1 MTESSCVEFLQWALP
16 RLALAW
22 PGFRRVRRQVCRRIG
37 RRTQDLKLPDLF
49 AYRAYLEAHR
59 EEWALL
65 DSLCRIPISRL
76 LRDRIVFDR
85 LGTQVLPEI
94 AAAATVRGQRELRLW
109 SAGCACGEEPYS
121 LKILWT
127 LELASRFPDLSL
139 AVVATD
145 IDERLLE
152 RARAARYR
160 ASSLRELPGV
170 WVEKAFAR
178 SDGLFELRPEFRAGV
193 EFLRQDV
200 REEAPQGPFDLILCR
215 NLVFTYF
222 SESLRRMTL
231 ERIRRELGPGGALV
245 IGLRERLP
253 EGAAGLAG
261 WDSRLKIYRKV
272 SSGENE
278 LSLKRPPPGGIGGK
292 RWN

>member
-1 MTESSCVEFLQWALP
+1 MPESSCIEFLQWALP
-16 RLALAW
+16 RLSLAW

-37 RRTQDLKLPDLF
+37 RRAQHLKLPDLR
-49 AYRAYLEAHR
+49 AYRAYVESHP
-59 EEWALL
+59 EEWVVL
-65 DSLCRIPISRL
+65 DSFCWISISRL

-85 LGTQVLPEI
+85 LGAVVLREL
-94 AAAATVRGQRELRLW
+94 AAAAAARGERDLRCW
-109 SAGCACGEEPYS
+109 RAGCASGEEPYS
-121 LKILWT
+121 LKILWM

-145 IDERLLE
+145 IDEALLE

-160 ASSLRELPGV
+160 ASSLRELPGA
-170 WVEKAFAR
+170 WVDKVFTR
-178 SDGLFELRPEFRAGV
+178 SDGLFEVRPEFRAGV

-200 REEAPQGPFDLILCR
+200 REEAPRGPFDLILCR

-222 SESLRRMTL
+222 DASLRQETL
-231 ERIRRELGPGGALV
+231 ERILRELRPGGALV

-261 WDSRLKIYRKV
+261 WESRLKIYRK
-272 SSGENE
+272 SAGGEDALILE
-278 LSLKRPPPGGIGGK
+278 RRPPG
-292 RWN
+292 